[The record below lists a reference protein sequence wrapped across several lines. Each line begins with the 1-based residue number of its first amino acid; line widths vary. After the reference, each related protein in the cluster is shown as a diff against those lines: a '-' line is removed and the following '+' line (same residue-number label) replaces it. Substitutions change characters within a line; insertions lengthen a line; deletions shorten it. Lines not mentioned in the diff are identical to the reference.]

1 VQGSGSKKAFQ
12 EAPRGTHRPST
23 PETRRRRGA
32 CILDAARRLFFV
44 EKTRV
49 ASKGNDAETGSDADQ
64 GRREARYLVCGA
76 GDRDHA
82 RVSVDEAPRS
92 RCGHLPATET
102 VEASTEEC
110 MAHQSCVPA
119 TDHDTEQSNPSAVA
133 RELAGLAMI
142 KRRRSLWHG
151 SREPT
156 AQLGGQ
162 DKSRTVR
169 PGRTAKECW
178 QISAEAQC
186 ALSGRNVRSRE
197 TPAKSRFAAHCAK
210 GSPDRSYDR
219 AAPRVFRPFCSAL
232 VSWDTADIS
241 CAHSK
246 VGARAAAWETQRP
259 SRKNEGG

>member
-1 VQGSGSKKAFQ
+1 MKFWHLLIHRLDSDFFTHAIRACRTSADFLVRS
-12 EAPRGTHRPST
+12 EARGGGKRDILSVGRATATTLDCLWMRPRDP
-23 PETRRRRGA
+23 
-32 CILDAARRLFFV
+32 
-44 EKTRV
+44 
-49 ASKGNDAETGSDADQ
+49 DADI
-64 GRREARYLVCGA
+64 C
-76 GDRDHA
+76 
-82 RVSVDEAPRS
+82 
-92 RCGHLPATET
+92 PATET

-246 VGARAAAWETQRP
+246 GGARAAAWETKRP